1 MAKVITTIKK
11 TGPFFHVDPA
21 KTFRA
26 NCDTMFAAIAREG
39 ESDIKAQA
47 EPHRLTGH
55 YIAGVQGRSRRLDG
69 APFKNPG
76 ATVSMIDPYPWR
88 GHTREKGAA
97 SAVVVRFFRT
107 GASAEGYRA
116 GAWYLGGKL
125 AMPWFRRTRSRIR
138 SVMKF
143 NRAELLKGLVE

>member
-55 YIAGVQGRSRRLDG
+55 FIEGVQGRSRRLDG

-76 ATVSMIDPYPWR
+76 VTVSQLLAYPWK
-88 GHTREKGAA
+88 GHTTEAGAA
-97 SAVVVRFFRT
+97 SAVMIR
-107 GASAEGYRA
+107 GYRA
-116 GAWYLGGKL
+116 GAQYRGGKL
-125 AMPWFRRTRSRIR
+125 APPWFRRTRARIR